1 MNSDQ
6 KSTDNDFN
14 LKNIRPNI
22 ASCIPVS
29 NRETTLNKMLESL
42 LKNSYEKKRITLIFY
57 DGSTDGSSKI
67 IKNFIKKN
75 GSQYH
80 KVIHEK
86 ESPPSKRNIAKA
98 RNGCFKL
105 AVNTNTKY
113 VFSIDSDVEIPTNAI
128 QELVR
133 LIDQDQEIGIVS
145 IPYIY
150 LNDDPKSPSSLLV
163 DITLGCTMIS
173 RNLLDRINWH
183 IDERFGKA
191 DDLWLGSQAEKLGFK
206 VVKHE
211 TERARHLREFNY
223 REHLKHRLTQVPNY
237 HYLLLREGLL
247 TKRLK
252 RTYFYYVLYLITLV
266 LLSIDLLFAIIFIPL
281 IAIGLWHHHSPQ
293 KFIRS
298 FCTGMIMISGF
309 IISMIRNASRKN

>member
-1 MNSDQ
+1 MNPDQ

-14 LKNIRPNI
+14 LKNGRPNI

-29 NRETTLNKMLESL
+29 DREATLNNMLESL
-42 LKNSYEKKRITLIFY
+42 LKNSYEKNRITLIFY
-57 DGSTDGSSKI
+57 DGSTDGSSQI
-67 IKNFIKKN
+67 IKDFIEKN

-80 KVIHEK
+80 KVIYEK
-86 ESPPSKRNIAKA
+86 ELPPSKGNIAKA

-113 VFSIDSDVEIPTNAI
+113 IVSIDSDVEIPTNAI

-163 DITLGCTMIS
+163 DITLGCTIIS
-173 RNLLDRINWH
+173 RNLLDKINWH

-223 REHLKHRLTQVPNY
+223 REHLEHRLTQVPNY

-247 TKRLK
+247 PKRLK
-252 RTYFYYVLYLITLV
+252 RTYFYYVLYLITLA
-266 LLSIDLLFAIIFIPL
+266 LLSIDLLFAIILIPL
-281 IAIGLWHHHSPQ
+281 IVIGLWHHHSPK

-298 FCTGMIMISGF
+298 FCTGMIMILGF
-309 IISMIRNASRKN
+309 IISIIRNAFRKN